1 MPSGRAN
8 SCRHSL
14 PRSGVN
20 TKRPRLPP
28 LRKRTPLIL
37 HRFLVKRE
45 ADEEE
50 YEDDEEEASS
60 LSFLLVLE
68 VATPLPLLSS
78 WDRRPHSVSQATPP
92 PPPTT
97 LSPPPPSTVARPR
110 DRARS
115 MRSGGEKGFDLGN
128 GEKRDG
134 GTVVISNGMRSNGR
148 GKSFYSSDCATCK
161 KDISKHDMLVHR
173 LFQQCLDIA

>member
-1 MPSGRAN
+1 MPSGRAS

-14 PRSGVN
+14 PRSGVK
-20 TKRPRLPP
+20 TKRPRLPA

-37 HRFLVKRE
+37 HRFPVKRD

-50 YEDDEEEASS
+50 YEDDEEEVPS

-78 WDRRPHSVSQATPP
+78 WDRRPPVVSQAT

-97 LSPPPPSTVARPR
+97 LSPPPPSTVAWPW

-115 MRSGGEKGFDLGN
+115 MRCEAE
-128 GEKRDG
+128 EKRDFIWG
-134 GTVVISNGMRSNGR
+134 GSGI
-148 GKSFYSSDCATCK
+148 
-161 KDISKHDMLVHR
+161 
-173 LFQQCLDIA
+173 Q